1 MLDVNALI
9 ADNIQKEL
17 KRKNRKQIELS
28 DWLGVSKQTMSK
40 IMNGTRT
47 LSAVDLQKIS
57 EFLNVSMESLMK
69 FPDQISDNNVIH
81 TFMGCVKSDE
91 AKRGIQIADELSD
104 LIIFHSFIYENGIK
118 MEEPWEESS
127 E

>member
-1 MLDVNALI
+1 MLDMNALI
-9 ADNIQKEL
+9 ANNIQKEL

-40 IMNGTRT
+40 IMSGTRM
-47 LSAVDLQKIS
+47 LSAVELQKTAQ
-57 EFLNVSMESLMK
+57 FLNVSMERLMK
-69 FPDQISDNNVIH
+69 FPNQTNDKNVIH

-104 LIIFHSFIYENGIK
+104 MIIFHSTVYENGMK